1 MIETIKNRRVI
12 LASASPRR
20 REILAEMGFEFT
32 VVTADTD
39 ESCDEKDPVIFA
51 RSLAEKKGRA
61 VYELLSGKGESGDAF
76 IISADTVVASGG
88 KILGKPKDRQD
99 AIEML
104 SSLRGHEHEVV
115 TGSAVTVDGV
125 TYSDASVTK
134 VMVDDMTDG
143 DIEEY
148 VDSGDPMD
156 KAGAY
161 GIQGSFSK
169 WVSGIEGC
177 YFGVVGLPTNKLN
190 RLIKKV
196 ESFID
201 GI

>member
-1 MIETIKNRRVI
+1 MIEKIKNRRVI

-20 REILAEMGFEFT
+20 REILSEMGIKFT
-32 VVTADTD
+32 VITADTD
-39 ESCDEKDPVIFA
+39 ESCDERDPEKYAKF
-51 RSLAEKKGRA
+51 LAEKKGQA
-61 VYELLSGKGESGDAF
+61 VYQLLCDRGESGDAF
-76 IISADTVVASGG
+76 IISADTVVASCG
-88 KILGKPKDRQD
+88 KILGKPRDRQD
-99 AIEML
+99 AVDML
-104 SSLRGHEHEVV
+104 SSLRGHGHEVV
-115 TGSAVTVDGV
+115 TGIAITVDGV
-125 TYSDASVTK
+125 SYSDASVTR
-134 VMVDDMTDG
+134 VMVDDMTDA

-161 GIQGSFSK
+161 GIQGQFSK

-196 ESFID
+196 EALID
-201 GI
+201 